1 MKLPRDL
8 AGAVLIRALCK
19 HWYYRRIAQVGSHVS
34 LQTESPSRQRIV
46 VPSHKTLRVGT
57 LNAILRSV
65 AAHKK
70 VTRRDV
76 LESL

>member
-8 AGAVLIRALCK
+8 DGESLIRCLCRS
-19 HWYYRRIAQVGSHVS
+19 WGYRRAGVVGSHVA
-34 LQTESPSRQRIV
+34 LVTDTPTHQRIV
-46 VPSHKTLRVGT
+46 VPAHSSLRVGT

-65 AAHKK
+65 AMHKSVSK
-70 VTRRDV
+70 RDI